1 MCEDM
6 GGGSSGRGEVLTQAC
21 GSRKL
26 FIYIYISVGG
36 SVLVSRA
43 VKKKELDRHFWGY
56 KPKPSHVHVHLK
68 GCRTIKR

>member
-43 VKKKELDRHFWGY
+43 VKKRNLIGTSGDINLNRLMCTY
-56 KPKPSHVHVHLK
+56 
-68 GCRTIKR
+68 T

>member
-1 MCEDM
+1 MKIWEVVHLAEGMCLH
-6 GGGSSGRGEVLTQAC
+6 RPVVQANC
-21 GSRKL
+21 L
-26 FIYIYISVGG
+26 YIYVSVGG

-43 VKKKELDRHFWGY
+43 EKKKELDRHFWGY